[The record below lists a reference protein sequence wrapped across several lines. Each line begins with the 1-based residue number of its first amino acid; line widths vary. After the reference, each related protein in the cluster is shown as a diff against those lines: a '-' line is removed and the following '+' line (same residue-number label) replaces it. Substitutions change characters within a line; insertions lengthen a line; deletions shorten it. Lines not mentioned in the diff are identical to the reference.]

1 MLKEASITVSVHWLN
16 EPWSF
21 LVTSLQVSSKGRM
34 IGETEVAQL
43 LWLEW
48 NTNFLLC
55 QKFDTYA
62 QRSKIKDNVD

>member
-34 IGETEVAQL
+34 TGETEAAQL
-43 LWLEW
+43 L
-48 NTNFLLC
+48 
-55 QKFDTYA
+55 
-62 QRSKIKDNVD
+62 